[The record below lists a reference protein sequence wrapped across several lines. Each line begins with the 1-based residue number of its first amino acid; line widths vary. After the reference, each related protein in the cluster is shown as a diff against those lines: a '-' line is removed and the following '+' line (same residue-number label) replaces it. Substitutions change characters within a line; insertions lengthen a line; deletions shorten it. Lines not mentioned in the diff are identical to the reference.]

1 MNHINEIAKNSIILH
16 QTVLN
21 ATDILL
27 TCLIFKLI
35 ESTPYE
41 SIDKRFVKIKFH
53 SNTSDKYL
61 NFCRLANDAPTN
73 FHQS

>member
-1 MNHINEIAKNSIILH
+1 MNHINEIATNSIILH

-21 ATDILL
+21 ATDILW

-35 ESTPYE
+35 ESTPYK